1 MTTDS
6 FYWANRLIGAMADA
20 SYSACLP
27 HVERYQEKLQ
37 SEATRLVHECDEA
50 AGDPA
55 AANQAIAD
63 EARRCT
69 DCLLGHVLFA
79 RSAEMRNGF
88 SRSDN

>member
-1 MTTDS
+1 M
-6 FYWANRLIGAMADA
+6 
-20 SYSACLP
+20 
-27 HVERYQEKLQ
+27 
-37 SEATRLVHECDEA
+37 HECDEA

-63 EARRCT
+63 EARRRT